1 VEFNANWRGGKTI
14 YAALRSASEAS
25 NSGWQA
31 VGTWMQAPSGG
42 NVVTSGLQ
50 FGGGAAQQVVMSYR
64 TPFPDD
70 LAEGQISLT
79 GQPDNY
85 VNSCQISWTPS
96 RELTVAE
103 VPGSFEQGAGNPS
116 ICTVVPGTTLTPT
129 VDGFE
134 VAMKV
139 RWNAERLASFPDRD
153 FYLAT
158 GATMKSGL
166 GGQPVRTVNPTTP
179 VDGDPDVPEDLF
191 IYNDNQWYFFTGLC
205 FGCNVMG
212 LNAGAGVSI
221 RCTDPSSGAM
231 PPSPSMPREAACGS
245 TILYPSEVQRIYV
258 AMSAPNT
265 TPAGWSAVGI
275 SARQV
280 GNDASVVFFS
290 RSIPLQIRAAAS
302 GKLPIRMSTFIPW
315 AWIWGPPQEPC
326 VFTVAPTVTR
336 DLSYTGDNRGFS
348 SNSSQARGLTLA
360 TADILSGSLSGVLH
374 ETGWTSSFAGIPP
387 LNPDGSIAPRAFDGV
402 FGDCFLEHERGKAS
416 TAPMSIGGSRSGTNQ
431 MLVQVRGAIPNPL
444 PQLFSPT
451 IDWDYQLYLDLNG
464 ASPMVSGFYKHDCF
478 PAHELWIGNTQI
490 HGYMPTSNNF
500 ATLASCLVGLGQI
513 EGRISARAIPA
524 GQ

>member
-1 VEFNANWRGGKTI
+1 
-14 YAALRSASEAS
+14 
-25 NSGWQA
+25 
-31 VGTWMQAPSGG
+31 
-42 NVVTSGLQ
+42 
-50 FGGGAAQQVVMSYR
+50 
-64 TPFPDD
+64 
-70 LAEGQISLT
+70 
-79 GQPDNY
+79 
-85 VNSCQISWTPS
+85 
-96 RELTVAE
+96 
-103 VPGSFEQGAGNPS
+103 
-116 ICTVVPGTTLTPT
+116 
-129 VDGFE
+129 
-134 VAMKV
+134 
-139 RWNAERLASFPDRD
+139 
-153 FYLAT
+153 
-158 GATMKSGL
+158 
-166 GGQPVRTVNPTTP
+166 
-179 VDGDPDVPEDLF
+179 
-191 IYNDNQWYFFTGLC
+191 
-205 FGCNVMG
+205 
-212 LNAGAGVSI
+212 
-221 RCTDPSSGAM
+221 
-231 PPSPSMPREAACGS
+231 MPREAACGS

-302 GKLPIRMSTFIPW
+302 AKLPIRMSTFIPW

-326 VFTVAPTVTR
+326 VSSVAPTVTR

-348 SNSSQARGLTLA
+348 RNSSQARGLTLA

-402 FGDCFLEHERGKAS
+402 FEDCFLEHRRGKES
-416 TAPMSIGGSRSGTNQ
+416 TARMSIGGSRSGTNQ
-431 MLVQVRGAIPNPL
+431 MLVHAGGAIKNPL
-444 PQLFSPT
+444 PQLLSPD
-451 IDWDYQLYLDLNG
+451 IDWDYRLYLDLNG

-490 HGYMPTSNNF
+490 HGYMPPSNDF
-500 ATLASCLVGLGQI
+500 ATLASCLVGFFPI